1 MPKKTGKNVTRLPS
15 DTPTALLAPSDFEHI
30 YRDPTVGGTKAPKV
44 KKMNR
49 TASVKASGSKM
60 TRNQSTQ
67 KTGSASSSSAQEV
80 LPVSILNVVKKFVD
94 KQKKT
99 YTINKWADF
108 GWFVYPFVCT
118 LFALFIFKTI
128 IKFLKLFVT
137 CNIFLLWFIL
147 SMLNFCYNFI
157 PQGHLLFQ
165 WRSSLT
171 EVRKSE
177 TMLVMFIHCFFLT
190 G

>member
-1 MPKKTGKNVTRLPS
+1 MPKKTSKNVTRLPS

-99 YTINKWADF
+99 YTINKWPDF
-108 GWFVYPFVCT
+108 GWFVYQFMCT

-128 IKFLKLFVT
+128 NKFLKLFLT
-137 CNIFLLWFIL
+137 CNIFYCG
-147 SMLNFCYNFI
+147 SFCSFWTFVI
-157 PQGHLLFQ
+157 
-165 WRSSLT
+165 
-171 EVRKSE
+171 
-177 TMLVMFIHCFFLT
+177 IFL
-190 G
+190 